1 MEGVRH
7 PCRTNP
13 TRCASATCYSRTTA
27 FSSYRW
33 RYRASGLRRRSLVVR
48 SVAPSAAWYRS
59 PAGPHRTPC
68 RGGAGHAASVLL
80 STSPRRD
87 LLTQRID
94 HIASGYADGNDATR
108 RRHDPCCTPRGA
120 AAPGTRA
127 GPGECPPPLP
137 VLHTAS
143 TARTSP
149 DFPTPWSPL
158 SSPAPPSRP
167 PPGWST
173 SLMLM
178 PRPRASK
185 RARLFTPPPGVMALC
200 RSSFARGPHP
210 PR

>member
-1 MEGVRH
+1 MEGVRQ

-13 TRCASATCYSRTTA
+13 TRCASATFYSSTTA

-48 SVAPSAAWYRS
+48 LWRPLAAWYRS
-59 PAGPHRTPC
+59 PDGPHRTPC
-68 RGGAGHAASVLL
+68 RGGAGQAASVLYRPP
-80 STSPRRD
+80 SRD

-94 HIASGYADGNDATR
+94 HIASGYADGNDAKR
-108 RRHDPCCTPRGA
+108 RRHDPVLQRRVERPPL
-120 AAPGTRA
+120 APA
-127 GPGECPPPLP
+127 PALASAPPLP
-137 VLHTAS
+137 GLTTAS

-158 SSPAPPSRP
+158 ASPALPSRP
-167 PPGWST
+167 RPGCST

-185 RARLFTPPPGVMALC
+185 HARFLTPPPGVMALC

-210 PR
+210 PW